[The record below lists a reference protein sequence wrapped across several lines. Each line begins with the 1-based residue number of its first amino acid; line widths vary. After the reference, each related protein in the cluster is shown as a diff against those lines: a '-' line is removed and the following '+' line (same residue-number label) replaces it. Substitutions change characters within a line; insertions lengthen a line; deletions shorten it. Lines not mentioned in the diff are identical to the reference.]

1 MTTTPP
7 PVTSPV
13 TGANLGVAY
22 FAIRKNLLDVLDA
35 YDLTFEQSLLL
46 NYLRQGDAS
55 RDDLIATTAGN
66 VKVSTAEIESHLDAT
81 IARGLIA
88 GGLTLTEEGDRLQ
101 QEITAR
107 TQPLTRTFF
116 ADIPPEDLAATARVL
131 ATLTERAN
139 AALATS

>member
-1 MTTTPP
+1 MTVAIPP
-7 PVTSPV
+7 L

-22 FAIRKNLLDVLDA
+22 FALRKNLLNVLDD

-55 RDDLIATTAGN
+55 RADLVAATAGN
-66 VKVSTAEIESHLDAT
+66 IKISTAEVESHLDAA
-81 IARGLIA
+81 IARGLITD
-88 GGLTLTEEGDRLQ
+88 GLTLTEEGDRLQ
-101 QEITAR
+101 QQITDRSAR
-107 TQPLTRTFF
+107 TTKAVFGG
-116 ADIPPEDLAATARVL
+116 IPAEDLAVTARVL

>member
-1 MTTTPP
+1 MTVVTPP
-7 PVTSPV
+7 L

-22 FAIRKNLLDVLDA
+22 FALRKNLLNVLDDH
-35 YDLTFEQSLLL
+35 DLTFEQSLLL

-55 RDDLIATTAGN
+55 RADLVA
-66 VKVSTAEIESHLDAT
+66 STADNIKISAAEVESHLDAA
-81 IARGLIA
+81 IASGLIA
-88 GGLTLTEEGDRLQ
+88 DGLTLTEEGDRLQ
-101 QEITAR
+101 QEITER

-116 ADIPPEDLAATARVL
+116 ADIPAEDLVVTARVL

>member
-1 MTTTPP
+1 MTVATPP
-7 PVTSPV
+7 L

-22 FAIRKNLLDVLDA
+22 FAVRKNLLNVLDD

-46 NYLRQGDAS
+46 NYLRQGDAA
-55 RDDLIATTAGN
+55 RADLVASTADN
-66 VKVSTAEIESHLDAT
+66 IKVSTAEVESHLDAA

-88 GGLTLTEEGDRLQ
+88 DGLTLTEEGDRLQ
-101 QEITAR
+101 QQITER

-116 ADIPPEDLAATARVL
+116 SDIPTEDLTVTARVL

-139 AALATS
+139 AALAAS

>member
-22 FAIRKNLLDVLDA
+22 FAIRRNLLDVLDD
-35 YDLTFEQSLLL
+35 YDLTFEQSLLI
-46 NYLRQGDAS
+46 NYLS
-55 RDDLIATTAGN
+55 RGAAPRADLIATTAGN
-66 VKVSTAEIESHLDAT
+66 IKVSEAEIESHLDAA

-88 GGLTLTEEGDRLQ
+88 DGLTLTPEGARLQ
-101 QEITAR
+101 QQITER
-107 TQPLTRTFF
+107 SQPLTRTFF
-116 ADIPPEDLAATARVL
+116 ADIPAEDLAATARVL

-139 AALATS
+139 AALAAS

>member
-1 MTTTPP
+1 MTTTAP
-7 PVTSPV
+7 PV

-22 FAIRKNLLDVLDA
+22 FAIRKNLLDVLDD
-35 YDLTFEQSLLL
+35 YNLTFEQSLLL

-55 RDDLIATTAGN
+55 RADLVATTAGN
-66 VKVSTAEIESHLDAT
+66 VKVSTAEIESHLDAA

-88 GGLTLTEEGDRLQ
+88 DGLTLTEAGVRLQ

-116 ADIPPEDLAATARVL
+116 ADIPAEDLAATARVL

-139 AALATS
+139 AALASA

>member
-1 MTTTPP
+1 MTTATPP
-7 PVTSPV
+7 ATPPV

-22 FAIRKNLLDVLDA
+22 FAIRKNLLDVLAD

-46 NYLRQGDAS
+46 NYLRQGDAT
-55 RDDLIATTAGN
+55 RTDLVAATAAN
-66 VKVSTAEIESHLDAT
+66 IKVSESEIESHLDAT

-88 GGLTLTEEGDRLQ
+88 DGLTLTEAGDRLQ
-101 QEITAR
+101 QELTER

-139 AALATS
+139 AALTAS

>member
-1 MTTTPP
+1 MTVATPP
-7 PVTSPV
+7 L

-22 FAIRKNLLDVLDA
+22 FALRKNLLNVLDD

-55 RDDLIATTAGN
+55 RADLVAATAGN
-66 VKVSTAEIESHLDAT
+66 IKISTAEVESHLDAA
-81 IARGLIA
+81 IARGLITD
-88 GGLTLTEEGDRLQ
+88 GLTLTEEGDRLQ
-101 QEITAR
+101 QQITDRSAR
-107 TQPLTRTFF
+107 TTKAVF
-116 ADIPPEDLAATARVL
+116 ADIPAEDLAVTARVL